1 MKSYFLDT
9 SVIINFLIRGKRGDI
24 DLVNSIDGELTS
36 SYICLAELYEGIFR
50 TKNRNEEE
58 NTILRFFTKL
68 NNIFGIDHQTAQK
81 FGQIRA
87 DLKTR
92 GKVIGDIDTLIAAT
106 CIVHDLT
113 LITHNPKHFARIL
126 ELKIYQK

>member
-9 SVIINFLIRGKRGDI
+9 SVIVNFLIREKREDV

-36 SYICLAELYEGIFR
+36 SYICLAELYDGIYR

-58 NTILRFFTKL
+58 NTILSFFARL
-68 NNIFGIDHQTAQK
+68 NNIFGIDYEVARK
-81 FGQIRA
+81 FGTIRA

-92 GKVIGDIDTLIAAT
+92 GKTIGDVDTLIAAT
-106 CIVHDLT
+106 CIAYDLI
-113 LITHNPKHFARIL
+113 LITNNQKHFARIP
-126 ELKIYQK
+126 ELKIYGI